1 MACAFNYKLDT
12 VVGCVRLEGRRDVPG
27 VGASVCDAVYDG
39 FDRDDVGGWAA
50 KEEESDIAWRVMVS
64 EKG

>member
-1 MACAFNYKLDT
+1 
-12 VVGCVRLEGRRDVPG
+12 VGCVRLEGRRDVPG